1 MAANPESGES
11 KTAKCPP
18 SCAAGPGPTYPG
30 CDRAKGPSLMLP
42 GLLVRVGIVGGA
54 PPVVVTA
61 PAKSGGVATRA
72 AGGTGTIG
80 GPPRGTGAGGA
91 AGLSCSAVGGGAS
104 RKVPRPDGTTRHPGD
119 PGGSAE
125 FRADA
130 AAAAVS

>member
-72 AGGTGTIG
+72 AGGTG
-80 GPPRGTGAGGA
+80 AGGA